1 MGEKLSAFISFYS
14 LKAKEEVEKWKT
26 KTTEDGV
33 KWKKLTEE
41 LYPAA
46 LKTATDLKQV
56 ETFQQ
61 VFPSPGTFV
70 ENITKYGTLLGVD
83 TEFEKQLKELYK
95 WRNTK
100 SQIENRKKYLAQAEG
115 YASKGG
121 EDYLT
126 RLVKEIS
133 SKLVGTTLAVALFKS
148 YPDYVEYIEDLIDDV
163 PGPGGVLTKPETYDA
178 LLEKK
183 EAGAFPAGTDSVS
196 GANVTG
202 AKSPT
207 ETSSSSTLNESQQS
221 TKPTDSAKTGG
232 MSASSINSSTDK
244 KEGSLTETK
253 SPINTAAPSKS
264 ETTSTTS
271 LEGGVTSKTGELQ
284 KENILEPTPS
294 QAVTINLESKPTESK
309 PATGPTSNSTTATT
323 TSNSTTVNDVNSTSS
338 VTSNPSNTSTNTG
351 VTGDKNIMKVENTT
365 NQSSSSTVNEDK
377 PKKEKGGF
385 LSKVGN
391 FAKKAGAALN
401 LPSVGEL
408 GEQAKGLFGAAGAN
422 IGSRISEVKNSFSI
436 NSRDEESNSAPTS
449 STSTNSV
456 NSSNTTTTT
465 KPNDIL
471 AVPNTGTT
479 SNTSDIL
486 KTETQTAI
494 NVEQNKPAVTA
505 TASPVTASNVPAATP
520 AQSAVSN
527 TTNSQNT
534 SSPTTTTSNTSQNT
548 QPAGQPAGSPAGVG
562 VNVDMNQLAQSITRL
577 ERILISGI
585 EVTIKDT

>member
-1 MGEKLSAFISFYS
+1 MGEKLNAFISFYS

-26 KTTEDGV
+26 KTAEDEI

-70 ENITKYGTLLGVD
+70 ENITKYGTLLGTD
-83 TEFEKQLKELYK
+83 PEFEKQLKELYK
-95 WRNTK
+95 WKNTK
-100 SQIENRKKYLAQAEG
+100 NQIANRKNYLAQAEG
-115 YASKGG
+115 YVSKGG
-121 EDYLT
+121 EDYISL
-126 RLVKEIS
+126 LAHEIF
-133 SKLVGTTLAVALFKS
+133 SKVADAASRGAKFSLIIDNLFKS
-148 YPDYVEYIEDLIDDV
+148 YSDYTESLEDLIDHV
-163 PGPGGVLTKPETYDA
+163 PGPDGVLTSPEAYAA

-183 EAGAFPAGTDSVS
+183 EAGSFTLSAEKIKPT
-196 GANVTG
+196 
-202 AKSPT
+202 T
-207 ETSSSSTLNESQQS
+207 ETNSSSTLNESTPSAQ
-221 TKPTDSAKTGG
+221 PTEPAKTGG
-232 MSASSINSSTDK
+232 QPVASINSTTASQTP
-244 KEGSLTETK
+244 SNSATSNPINPTSTK
-253 SPINTAAPSKS
+253 SSEPTAV
-264 ETTSTTS
+264 TS
-271 LEGGVTSKTGELQ
+271 LDGGVTSKAGELQ
-284 KENILEPTPS
+284 TENILDTNPS
-294 QAVTINLESKPTESK
+294 QAINVNLENKPTESK

-351 VTGDKNIMKVENTT
+351 VTGDKNIMKVENTN
-365 NQSSSSTVNEDK
+365 NQSSSSTVNESK
-377 PKKEKGGF
+377 PEKEKGGF

-408 GEQAKGLFGAAGAN
+408 GEQAKGLFGSAGAN

-465 KPNDIL
+465 KPDDIL

-505 TASPVTASNVPAATP
+505 TASPVTASSVPAATP
-520 AQSAVSN
+520 APSAVSN

-548 QPAGQPAGSPAGVG
+548 QSAGQPAGSPAGVG

-585 EVTIKDT
+585 EVTIKDA

>member
-1 MGEKLSAFISFYS
+1 MSVKAYLKGVEDGILKRIKENLDFAEANPYPADELKNLILQTRGESALAKVYGPTGELTKVSLLSPEQFKAAKDEADVIPGLWKRLQDGQKGIVKRKATETTLLSINPAEDLKKAYSTFYS
-14 LKAKEEVEKWKT
+14 TILEYQSSGSKITFDEVFKSPEDKFLDSLEIELDIELSLNSFGADNLVKAAFLELYEKDK
-26 KTTEDGV
+26 GV
-33 KWKKLTEE
+33 KTGE
-41 LYPAA
+41 LG
-46 LKTATDLKQV
+46 KSSINESAT
-56 ETFQQ
+56 
-61 VFPSPGTFV
+61 S
-70 ENITKYGTLLGVD
+70 
-83 TEFEKQLKELYK
+83 
-95 WRNTK
+95 
-100 SQIENRKKYLAQAEG
+100 
-115 YASKGG
+115 
-121 EDYLT
+121 
-126 RLVKEIS
+126 VK
-133 SKLVGTTLAVALFKS
+133 
-148 YPDYVEYIEDLIDDV
+148 
-163 PGPGGVLTKPETYDA
+163 
-178 LLEKK
+178 
-183 EAGAFPAGTDSVS
+183 
-196 GANVTG
+196 
-202 AKSPT
+202 PT
-207 ETSSSSTLNESQQS
+207 E
-221 TKPTDSAKTGG
+221 PAKTGG
-232 MSASSINSSTDK
+232 QPAASINSTTASSTPTN
-244 KEGSLTETK
+244 SATSNPINPTATK
-253 SPINTAAPSKS
+253 SS
-264 ETTSTTS
+264 EPTSVTS

-284 KENILEPTPS
+284 KENILETDPS
-294 QAVTINLESKPTESK
+294 KAISINLENKPTESK

-391 FAKKAGAALN
+391 LAKKAGAALN

-479 SNTSDIL
+479 STTSDIL
-486 KTETQTAI
+486 KTETQTAM

-505 TASPVTASNVPAATP
+505 TSALAPVSNLPGTSAST
-520 AQSAVSN
+520 AVSN

-534 SSPTTTTSNTSQNT
+534 SSPATTTSNTSQNT
-548 QPAGQPAGSPAGVG
+548 QSAGQPAGSPAGVG

-585 EVTIKDT
+585 EVTIKDA